1 MKSFISKINV
11 IKISWPMWELC
22 YIQWAVQ
29 IFGTFLMRSKKW
41 RVTCGEG
48 SPKLKTTY
56 GPSAHQEW
64 LALKRKGFSIKASP
78 QFSSSNSQ
86 NYPSYC
92 RVFNPKVWNFTAMT
106 WQWKR
111 SPHSVRV
118 TEMYINLWEAIN
130 CPCTSI
136 ALLLNVSPKSTAQS
150 YAH

>member
-1 MKSFISKINV
+1 MRIVLHTMGSSDFWYVFNEKQEMKSYMWRRFPKIKDNISHN
-11 IKISWPMWELC
+11 
-22 YIQWAVQ
+22 
-29 IFGTFLMRSKKW
+29 
-41 RVTCGEG
+41 
-48 SPKLKTTY
+48 

-78 QFSSSNSQ
+78 QFSSPNSQ